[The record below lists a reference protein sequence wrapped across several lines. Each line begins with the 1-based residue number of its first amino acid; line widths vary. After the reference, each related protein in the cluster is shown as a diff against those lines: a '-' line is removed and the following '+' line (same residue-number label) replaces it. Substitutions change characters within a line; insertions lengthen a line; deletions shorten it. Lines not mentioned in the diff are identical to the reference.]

1 MHVQV
6 LFADS
11 NFENPVTLYAG
22 LQKLVI
28 PYVLVK
34 YKPII
39 LHVMPFSC
47 TCHFYCKSY
56 F

>member
-22 LQKLVI
+22 LQKLVTL
-28 PYVLVK
+28 YELVK
-34 YKPII
+34 YKT
-39 LHVMPFSC
+39 HNF
-47 TCHFYCKSY
+47 TCYALQLYLSLLL
-56 F
+56 